1 MWSHTLGDYIFIVI
15 VMLHLQHP
23 PGFIMS
29 SYIDRNLAIKKLIY
43 KRVTLA
49 TRTNDCL
56 VVQRYISTRYRF
68 HIVRTNVQILVVA
81 RGFREMGYQVRNPRF
96 PHSLKKGL

>member
-1 MWSHTLGDYIFIVI
+1 VWSHTLGDYIFIVI
-15 VMLHLQHP
+15 LMLHLQLP
-23 PGFIMS
+23 PSFIMN

-56 VVQRYISTRYRF
+56 VVQRYHRYQEELS
-68 HIVRTNVQILVVA
+68 H
-81 RGFREMGYQVRNPRF
+81 F
-96 PHSLKKGL
+96 PQKSAF